1 MQLNAEGLSKRY
13 FRKTGEAN
21 FFEAVKRVDFSLRPG
36 RVTLLMGRSGSGKT
50 TLLHMMAG
58 LLKPSEGRVTL
69 GETDLYALDDAP
81 LSRLRNERIAVV
93 PQARSAVETL
103 TVRENLLL
111 PGLLGGGKEDEA
123 AAQRWMERLGIAS
136 LADSRPKELSGGELR
151 RMAIARAMMRS
162 PEVLMAD
169 EPTGDLDD
177 ENTALVLGL
186 LREAAGNGAA
196 VLIVSHE
203 AEALAY
209 ADEAF
214 RMDAGV
220 LTAMEGYETGGK
232 MTGDTEP

>member
-1 MQLNAEGLSKRY
+1 MQLNGEGLSKRY

-21 FFEAVKRVDFSLRPG
+21 FFEAVKRVDISLRPG

-111 PGLLGGGKEDEA
+111 PGLLWGGQEDDGA
-123 AAQRWMERLGIAS
+123 AERWMERLGIAS

-220 LTAMEGYETGGK
+220 LTPMEGYETGGK